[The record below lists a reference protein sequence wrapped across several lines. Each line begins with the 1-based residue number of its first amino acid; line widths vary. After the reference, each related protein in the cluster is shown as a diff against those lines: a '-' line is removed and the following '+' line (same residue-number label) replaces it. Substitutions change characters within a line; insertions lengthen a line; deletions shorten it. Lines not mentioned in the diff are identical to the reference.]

1 MSSSNCTFSFKLETK
16 LSKLIQNLNSNKA
29 TQQYGIPTFI
39 LKVESSNEW

>member
-16 LSKLIQNLNSNKA
+16 LSKLIQSLNSNKA
-29 TQQYGIPTFI
+29 TQQYDIPTFI